1 MESIIKLIENEG
13 GGFLDFLF
21 HKNKPTIQKDG
32 YKYEIFSIELTEDRT
47 VELKG
52 LQVYPCYEH
61 KLCHL
66 TVDNTWRKTS
76 VNHIQNIIQ
85 QEISKMYK

>member
-13 GGFLDFLF
+13 GGFLNFFF
-21 HKNKPTIQKDG
+21 HKNKPTVQKDG

-47 VELKG
+47 VELTG
-52 LQVYPCYEH
+52 LKVYPCYEH
-61 KLCHL
+61 TFCHL
-66 TVDNTWRKTS
+66 KVDSSWRKTS
-76 VNHIQNIIQ
+76 LNYIQNIIQ

>member
-1 MESIIKLIENEG
+1 METIIKLLENEG

-21 HKNKPTIQKDG
+21 HKNRPTIQKDG

-47 VELKG
+47 VELTG
-52 LQVYPCYEH
+52 IQIYPCYKH

-76 VNHIQNIIQ
+76 INHIQDIIQ
-85 QEISKMYK
+85 HTIDCCF

>member
-21 HKNKPTIQKDG
+21 HKNKPTVQKDG

-52 LQVYPCYEH
+52 LQIYPCYEH

-66 TVDNTWRKTS
+66 KVDNTWRKTS
-76 VNHIQNIIQ
+76 LNHIQNIIQ
-85 QEISKMYK
+85 KEIDKMYK

>member
-13 GGFLDFLF
+13 IESLDFF
-21 HKNKPTIQKDG
+21 YHKHRPTVQKDG
-32 YKYEIFSIELTEDRT
+32 YKYEIFNIGLTEDRT
-47 VELKG
+47 VELTG
-52 LQVYPCYEH
+52 VQVYPCYVH

-85 QEISKMYK
+85 QEINKIHN

>member
-1 MESIIKLIENEG
+1 METIIKLLENEG

-21 HKNKPTIQKDG
+21 HKNKPTVQKNG

-47 VELKG
+47 VELTG
-52 LQVYPCYEH
+52 LQIYPCYNH

-66 TVDNTWRKTS
+66 TVDSTWRKTS
-76 VNHIQNIIQ
+76 IDHIQDIIQ
-85 QEISKMYK
+85 YTIDCCI

>member
-13 GGFLDFLF
+13 GGFLDFFF

-47 VELKG
+47 VELTG
-52 LQVYPCYEH
+52 LQVYPC
-61 KLCHL
+61 HL
-66 TVDNTWRKTS
+66 KVDSTWRKTS
-76 VNHIQNIIQ
+76 LNHIQNIIQ
-85 QEISKMYK
+85 KEISKMYK

>member
-13 GGFLDFLF
+13 IESLDFF
-21 HKNKPTIQKDG
+21 YHKYRPTVQKDG
-32 YKYEIFSIELTEDRT
+32 YKYEIFNIGLTEDRT
-47 VELKG
+47 VELTG
-52 LQVYPCYEH
+52 VQVYPCYVH

-76 VNHIQNIIQ
+76 VNHIQDIIQ
-85 QEISKMYK
+85 QEIDKMYK

>member
-13 GGFLDFLF
+13 IESLDFF
-21 HKNKPTIQKDG
+21 YHKHRPTVQKDG

-66 TVDNTWRKTS
+66 KVDSSWRKTS
-76 VNHIQNIIQ
+76 LNHIQNIIQ
-85 QEISKMYK
+85 QEISKIYK